1 MNKEKCKFYMDLF
14 FQLDKSQILP
24 AKLCFHLITCKSC
37 RSQVR
42 ALTLAERTCS
52 ASIKK
57 KKPLDNEN
65 LLNIMK
71 KIDSSYQISTE
82 IKPVSLKRW
91 IISGVLMVIA
101 LFGFS
106 FFNIKSINDSI
117 SISFYLVFASI
128 ITIYCIMFVIG
139 NMDFFIKQ
147 IDKIPEKYLKKM
159 DIQAL

>member
-1 MNKEKCKFYMDLF
+1 
-14 FQLDKSQILP
+14 
-24 AKLCFHLITCKSC
+24 
-37 RSQVR
+37 
-42 ALTLAERTCS
+42 
-52 ASIKK
+52 
-57 KKPLDNEN
+57 
-65 LLNIMK
+65 MK